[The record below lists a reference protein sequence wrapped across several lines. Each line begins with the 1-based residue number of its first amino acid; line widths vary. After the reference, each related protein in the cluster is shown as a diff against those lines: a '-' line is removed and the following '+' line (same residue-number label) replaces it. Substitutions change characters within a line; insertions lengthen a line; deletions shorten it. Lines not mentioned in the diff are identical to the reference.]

1 MFNHLAFMCSS
12 SDTSRYGMGSETPMH
27 PSRTPL
33 HPYMTP
39 MRDPGGLFDFIVI
52 DFFIYFWRI
61 NTSDV

>member
-1 MFNHLAFMCSS
+1 MCSS

-52 DFFIYFWRI
+52 DFFIYFGGLTRLMF
-61 NTSDV
+61 D